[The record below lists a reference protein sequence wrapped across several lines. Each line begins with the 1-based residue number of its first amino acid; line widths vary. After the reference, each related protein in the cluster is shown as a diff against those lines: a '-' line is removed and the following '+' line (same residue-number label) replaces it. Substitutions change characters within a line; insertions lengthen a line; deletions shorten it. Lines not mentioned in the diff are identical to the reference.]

1 MLDQTFFT
9 SSCFTKL
16 KLDGCMVNPVG
27 AISWKNLRSLSIS
40 YWSLNDDLIENILSG
55 SPVLETLV
63 FDDCHGYRH
72 LHITSKSVKNLVLS
86 RYRDYYAK
94 SEADIVEI
102 NAPNI
107 LSLTIKDDLVLHKL
121 LLVNVSSLV
130 KANLNYTRSKIAQTT
145 PTEVEEEMLK
155 GFIMNLGH
163 VKELKIGI
171 LCSKVL
177 SCLQAKGFIFP
188 SNVIPKAI
196 EIN

>member
-9 SSCFTKL
+9 SLCFTKL

-72 LHITSKSVKNLVLS
+72 LHITSKNVKKLVLS

-94 SEADIVEI
+94 SEVDIVEI

-188 SNVIPKAI
+188 SNVIPEAI